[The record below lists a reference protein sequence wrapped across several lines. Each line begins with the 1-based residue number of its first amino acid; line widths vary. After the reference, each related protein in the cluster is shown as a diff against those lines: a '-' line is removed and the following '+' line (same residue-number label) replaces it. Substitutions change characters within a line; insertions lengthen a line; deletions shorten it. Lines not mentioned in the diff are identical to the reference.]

1 VTDSPDRSE
10 EMPEDGNS
18 ARVSRSEHRDATA
31 VVKITSRSVFQS
43 VCLLKTPGP
52 HTRGFA
58 SLLAI

>member
-31 VVKITSRSVFQS
+31 VEITSRSVFQS